1 MLANKV
7 EEIGEA
13 KEVLRVL
20 SLDKEARVIYEAR
33 EKALMDKYSALANA
47 KEEGK
52 LEGKEEEKYRLAKSM
67 LDNGIDIETVVNI
80 TKLSKEELK
89 AIKNR

>member
-1 MLANKV
+1 
-7 EEIGEA
+7 
-13 KEVLRVL
+13 
-20 SLDKEARVIYEAR
+20 
-33 EKALMDKYSALANA
+33 MDKYSALANA
-47 KEEGK
+47 KE
-52 LEGKEEEKYRLAKSM
+52 EGKEEEKYRLAKSM